1 MGFLP
6 SETQVSRFFFPWKK
20 TKPKKLQNWPFTEG
34 KCIRFSLN
42 EIRTATND
50 FNLRLGSGAFCD
62 VYKGHIITDGTD
74 MDVVIKCLKKDNQ
87 IQPESAF
94 ETEILLFCQLRHP
107 NLVSFIGFCEEGD
120 DRMLVYEFLDNGP
133 LSNHLFGKTA
143 GDPLSW
149 KKRLDICIGAARGV
163 HYLHTGIKH
172 AIIHRDLKSFNILLD
187 KDLVPKLSALGL
199 SKLGGTNVKNK
210 LDKAP
215 SRKTGTLGY
224 ADPEYLESG
233 NVTQKSD
240 VFAFG
245 VVLFEV
251 LCVRSSAKFK
261 ECMDGTSLF
270 DIIDPYLK
278 GEIAPD
284 CLRKFVDI
292 AERCV
297 RRTGAQRPTMGE
309 VEVELEDALELQ
321 EKSDSSKNLETST
334 SIAPAHH
341 NYTYDGMTFRTIKDI
356 FFWFAEDSLSN
367 NFTTCLSENNT
378 TVFSDK
384 STTNMKKKK

>member
-6 SETQVSRFFFPWKK
+6 TDSRFLFPWKK
-20 TKPKKLQNWPFTEG
+20 TKPKKNQNWPFTEG
-34 KCIRFSLN
+34 KCTRFSLD
-42 EIRTATND
+42 EITEATGN
-50 FNLRLGSGAFCD
+50 FKERLGSGAFCD
-62 VYKGHIITDGTD
+62 VYKGNIRNRTTQ
-74 MDVVIKCLKKDNQ
+74 VVIKRLKKDNE

-133 LSNHLFGKTA
+133 LSNHLFSETPKSETPK
-143 GDPLSW
+143 DPLSL
-149 KKRLDICIGAARGV
+149 KKRLDICIGAAHGV

-172 AIIHRDLKSFNILLD
+172 AVIHRDLKAFNILLD
-187 KDLVPKLSALGL
+187 KDFVPKLSALGL

-210 LDKAP
+210 LEKAP

-224 ADPEYLESG
+224 ADPEYIKSG

-251 LCVRSSAKFK
+251 LCVKSAAEF
-261 ECMDGTSLF
+261 EEHMDGTLLF

-278 GEIAPD
+278 GKMAPD
-284 CLRKFVDI
+284 CLKKYVAI

-297 RRTGAQRPTMGE
+297 RRTGDERPTMSE
-309 VEVELEDALELQ
+309 VVVELEEALELQ
-321 EKSDSSKNLETST
+321 EKSDDANKDQYD
-334 SIAPAHH
+334 
-341 NYTYDGMTFRTIKDI
+341 YTYAGITFRTIKDI
-356 FFWFAEDSLSN
+356 FFWFAEHTLSDK
-367 NFTTCLSENNT
+367 FTTCLSENNT
-378 TVFSDK
+378 TVFSD
-384 STTNMKKKK
+384 NAPRPVRMK

>member
-1 MGFLP
+1 MGFLA
-6 SETQVSRFFFPWKK
+6 SGTEVSRFFFPWKK

-42 EIRTATND
+42 EIRTATDD
-50 FNLRLGSGAFCD
+50 FKEYLGSGVFSD
-62 VYKGHIITDGTD
+62 VYKGHIINDGTS
-74 MDVVIKCLKKDNQ
+74 MVVAIKRLIKDNQ

-94 ETEILLFCQLRHP
+94 DTEILLFCQLRHP

-163 HYLHTGIKH
+163 HYLHTGMKR

-187 KDLVPKLSALGL
+187 KDMVPKLSALGL
-199 SKLGGTNVKNK
+199 GKLGGTNVKNK
-210 LDKAP
+210 LNKAS
-215 SRKTGTLGY
+215 SRKAGTLGY

-233 NVTQKSD
+233 NVTHKSD

-251 LCVRSSAKFK
+251 LCVRSAAEFI
-261 ECMDGTSLF
+261 ECMDGTLLF

-278 GEIAPD
+278 GKIAPD

-297 RRTGAQRPTMGE
+297 RRTGAQRPTIGE

-334 SIAPAHH
+334 SISPAHQD
-341 NYTYDGMTFRTIKDI
+341 YTYDGMTFRTIKDI
-356 FFWFAEDSLSN
+356 FFWLEEGTLTN
-367 NFTTCLSENNT
+367 L
-378 TVFSDK
+378 V
-384 STTNMKKKK
+384 STNSQLTAHLPLLTFFR